1 MALKAIYFYSIILR
15 DPVWWGE
22 DVGSITCDNNCGR
35 HYSRQPDPQSS
46 VAAWPSVWLGS
57 AGKAG
62 PMGRQFAAGRWEG
75 AGGWGTGAG
84 LGNCIPISIHTGSL
98 NLQGTGSMLLCRVVK
113 SHHKFMLASYMMQI
127 AKFLAILH
135 HNASFYN
142 FCIIINSFH
151 CLIFSKYWRVIVV
164 SVSHHSA
171 AGCGWWARLAGAF

>member
-1 MALKAIYFYSIILR
+1 MRNITSPSCFPPQLHLR
-15 DPVWWGE
+15 DLNCKSWADCFPCSNIYTIMTLCSQSLFPR
-22 DVGSITCDNNCGR
+22 SISDQSAANTRPGIRRTSGQDHGGYPGIMSR
-35 HYSRQPDPQSS
+35 WVLPYSS
-46 VAAWPSVWLGS
+46 
-57 AGKAG
+57 
-62 PMGRQFAAGRWEG
+62 
-75 AGGWGTGAG
+75 
-84 LGNCIPISIHTGSL
+84 
-98 NLQGTGSMLLCRVVK
+98 VVK

-171 AGCGWWARLAGAF
+171 AGCGWRARMAGAF

>member
-1 MALKAIYFYSIILR
+1 MNIWINHHEKFSVIVFFIWIFLWSTFIFVDFIHRKHL
-15 DPVWWGE
+15 
-22 DVGSITCDNNCGR
+22 TGR
-35 HYSRQPDPQSS
+35 VVTSDWIPLQISDS
-46 VAAWPSVWLGS
+46 VAD
-57 AGKAG
+57 
-62 PMGRQFAAGRWEG
+62 QFEYCPLS
-75 AGGWGTGAG
+75 TET
-84 LGNCIPISIHTGSL
+84 S
-98 NLQGTGSMLLCRVVK
+98 VVK
-113 SHHKFMLASYMMQI
+113 LHHKFMLASYMMQI